1 MCMEDREIIDLFFKR
16 DEEGILRLEEQYK
29 AYCGKIASQIL
40 SQREDV
46 EEVLND
52 TWLSAWNA
60 IPPERPSF
68 LKAYCAKITRNA
80 AINRVKM
87 LGAKKR
93 ACDSFTESIEELA
106 DNVSL
111 STNNVEEHIAE
122 EDLVQAIN
130 TFLRA
135 LKKETRIFF
144 VRRYF
149 YHDDIK
155 EIAERYGVTESKVKV
170 SLHRTRNELKK
181 KLQDEG
187 LL

>member
-52 TWLSAWNA
+52 
-60 IPPERPSF
+60 
-68 LKAYCAKITRNA
+68 KITRNA

-106 DNVSL
+106 DSVTL

-122 EDLVQAIN
+122 EDLVQSIN